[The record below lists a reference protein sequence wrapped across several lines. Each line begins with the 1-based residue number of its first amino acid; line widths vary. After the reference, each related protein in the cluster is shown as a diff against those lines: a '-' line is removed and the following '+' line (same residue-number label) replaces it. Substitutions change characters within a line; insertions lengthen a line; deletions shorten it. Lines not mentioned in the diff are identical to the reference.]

1 MLAEQRELLFAELQH
16 RVSNNLQLVGS
27 LLSVQKR
34 GVDDPAA
41 RVALEQASL
50 RLSAIG
56 RISRELYHIDGAG
69 EDIGI
74 FLQRLAQ
81 AILEASGRTGDI
93 TISWQLERAIT
104 LDSKAILP
112 LALVFTEA
120 LSNVLEHAYPNGVGP
135 LDVTL
140 RRLGDDRCELM
151 LDDEGR
157 GVAVETGSGP
167 ATLAAPGLSGPT
179 SLGLRIAA
187 QLAQQLN
194 GSFTLTRR
202 PDRPGSR
209 ARLDIAL

>member
-1 MLAEQRELLFAELQH
+1 
-16 RVSNNLQLVGS
+16 
-27 LLSVQKR
+27 
-34 GVDDPAA
+34 
-41 RVALEQASL
+41 
-50 RLSAIG
+50 
-56 RISRELYHIDGAG
+56 
-69 EDIGI
+69 
-74 FLQRLAQ
+74 LAQ